1 MYVYT
6 CMFIHDFLHCSAK
19 PNQSVLFIFPNS
31 SNSLLV
37 NYTTCTI
44 TTLSL
49 GQDPLEVKF
58 TLIPTTSCIQNT
70 NLYLLLLRKL
80 FDTFSEAKWKS
91 WTQDPKVTPWGGTL
105 RWSHK
110 MGSQDGALRW
120 DPRVGTAFMTQH
132 NPYPFIFKPHFLE
145 KILHLIQ

>member
-6 CMFIHDFLHCSAK
+6 CMFIHDFLHCLAK

-37 NYTTCTI
+37 NYTTYTI
-44 TTLSL
+44 TTLSP
-49 GQDPLEVKF
+49 GQDPLGVKF
-58 TLIPTTSCIQNT
+58 TLIPTNSCIQIT
-70 NLYLLLLRKL
+70 NLYFLTKL
-80 FDTFSEAKWKS
+80 FDSFSEAKRKS
-91 WTQDPKVTPWGGTL
+91 WTQDPKVRPWAGT
-105 RWSHK
+105 
-110 MGSQDGALRW
+110 LRW

-132 NPYPFIFKPHFLE
+132 NPYPFIFKLHFPE

>member
-1 MYVYT
+1 MYILVCIYMT
-6 CMFIHDFLHCSAK
+6 SYIVRAK

-37 NYTTCTI
+37 NYTTYTI
-44 TTLSL
+44 TTLSP
-49 GQDPLEVKF
+49 GQDPLGVKF

-80 FDTFSEAKWKS
+80 FDSFSEAKRKS
-91 WTQDPKVTPWGGTL
+91 WTQGPKVRPWGGT
-105 RWSHK
+105 
-110 MGSQDGALRW
+110 LRW
-120 DPRVGTAFMTQH
+120 DPRVGTTFMNQH
-132 NPYPFIFKPHFLE
+132 NPYPFIFKLHFPE